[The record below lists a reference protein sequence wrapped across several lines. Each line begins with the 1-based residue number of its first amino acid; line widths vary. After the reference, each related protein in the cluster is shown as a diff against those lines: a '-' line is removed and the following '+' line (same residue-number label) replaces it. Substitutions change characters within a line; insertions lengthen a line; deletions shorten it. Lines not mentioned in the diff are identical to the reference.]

1 MLQNILSIICI
12 IIFSLFPLILW
23 MYGTTFLS
31 AHSWNRRRFLIGIL
45 GGWCTVWLIALFSS
59 FFRENL
65 FFQILT
71 TLGIFLIIWLGVVIF
86 TQYGS
91 VYIRTFIRKII
102 GLHILLIAVSLL
114 VYYGVSLLFPV
125 TPISLAIFS
134 GMSSILITAS
144 MEEWVKH
151 LSSVGLSSRE
161 FRFSRKDFLIF
172 TLFITLG
179 FVFFENSIYLIWAI
193 PRWVWAVIWTGIT
206 RSIFS
211 LSLHVFAASICIVFW
226 WRALS
231 YWVFSWQYSAL
242 FLIGFILA
250 TTVHGIFNIA
260 IQEWYT
266 FVVIILAILSYVF
279 FTQWLLEED
288 EKV

>member
-1 MLQNILSIICI
+1 MFQNILSIICI
-12 IIFSLFPLILW
+12 VIFSLFPVILW
-23 MYGTTFLS
+23 AYGTTFLS
-31 AHSWNRRRFLIGIL
+31 SHSWNRRRFLIGIL
-45 GGWCTVWLIALFSS
+45 GGWFTVWLIAVFSS
-59 FFRENL
+59 FFKENL
-65 FFQILT
+65 ILQIIY
-71 TLGIFLIIWLGVVIF
+71 TLGIFLIIWLWVVIF
-86 TQYGS
+86 TQYWS
-91 VYIRTFIRKII
+91 AYIRTFIRKII

-114 VYYGVSLLFPV
+114 MYYGVSLLFPV

-134 GMSSILITAS
+134 GMSSILVAAS

-151 LSSVGLSSRE
+151 LSSVGLSSWG
-161 FRFSRKDFLIF
+161 FRFSRKDFLVF

-231 YWVFSWQYSAL
+231 YWVFSWQYSIL

-250 TTVHGIFNIA
+250 TAVHGIFNIS

-266 FVVIILAILSYVF
+266 LVIIILAILSYVF
-279 FTQWLLEED
+279 FTQWLLDED